1 MHDIVPFS
9 TSTKSPIFEKKHR
22 NHPRTIIS
30 LSALTGMDVQMRRSN
45 PTAQGRK
52 QQGQNRPAL
61 PQEEAKKKIKR
72 IKIPEPTTIPPSP
85 RVGEPKRLTA
95 QPKPDSPASSYA
107 QTAHRLLPHHI
118 TPPHIPIP
126 FLPNY
131 PQTKRLALPS
141 PTNPPHQS
149 PPPTPARS
157 FLFPPSH
164 PPPVPNPSSHTAHA
178 PTCHYPS
185 TRAMWRRSVCTG

>member
-1 MHDIVPFS
+1 MHDIVPFP
-9 TSTKSPIFEKKHR
+9 TSTKSPIFEKHHR

-30 LSALTGMDVQMRRSN
+30 LSALTGMNVQMRRSN

-61 PQEEAKKKIKR
+61 PQGEAKKKINKSR
-72 IKIPEPTTIPPSP
+72 SPNPQHFLPSP
-85 RVGEPKRLTA
+85 VGEPKRLTA

-118 TPPHIPIP
+118 TSHHITSPSHSSQLPPKTAPRP
-126 FLPNY
+126 
-131 PQTKRLALPS
+131 ALP
-141 PTNPPHQS
+141 HQT
-149 PPPTPARS
+149 PPPTPARP

-178 PTCHYPS
+178 PTCRSPS
-185 TRAMWRRSVCTG
+185 TRARWRRSVCTG